1 MRDDITSKE
10 ETGQVGPLD
19 MKKDRDP
26 GRILQELRGDPRFL
40 ACVTA
45 WHRTCAR
52 DGQYAEIPED
62 IHPSL
67 AGALKVAGIER
78 LYSHQREAYA
88 LLAEGKNVCVV
99 TPTASGKT
107 LCYNLPV
114 LDTVLKDGD
123 SRALY
128 IFPTKALA
136 QDQLSEIS
144 DLAKKGRFKVESY
157 TFDGDTPAQR
167 RRLAKE
173 VGQVIITN
181 PDMLHQAVLPH
192 HPTWVKLFSGL
203 RYVIVDEMHGY
214 RGVFGSH
221 VTNVLRRLRR
231 LSRFYGADPQFI
243 LTSATIA
250 NPGELAET
258 MVGAPVA
265 VVDTNGA
272 PSSEKEFVF
281 YNPPPLSSDGSV
293 RQSAIDAAAR
303 LASRFIAG
311 EVQTIVFARSRIA
324 VELLVQY
331 LRNSYKE
338 RLQKDRIQGY
348 RGGYLP
354 NERRAIEKGLR
365 QGDILGVAATNA
377 LELGIDIGN
386 LDCAILAGYPGTI
399 ASTWQQAGRAGRRAG
414 TSAAILVAGASP
426 LDQFM
431 IRNPDYFFSQSPEY
445 GLINPDNPYIL
456 GEHVKCAAYELPFK
470 EPEEAVTTSKDSAAA
485 APKDAPQSPALGGK
499 DIAPYLEHLKDQG
512 ILHKSGGRWNWTS
525 LSFPAAGVNLRSAS
539 ADNFVVVDV
548 TENAKVIGEVDW
560 FAAPMLIHD
569 EAIYMHKGQ
578 QYHVNRLD
586 YPAKKAYVKKVN
598 VDYYT
603 DADLAVGV
611 RVIAVDRSDDSSP
624 LGPKFGELSVTA
636 LATIFKKIKL
646 YTNENVGWGRIGIPE
661 MNMHTQGMWF
671 TLPDETVA
679 GMDPRTVGGALS
691 GLANI
696 LLNIGPL
703 FLMSDKRDLGVAVE
717 VRSSFDEKATV
728 YMYDSYPGGV
738 GLAERAFGLLPA
750 MLKTSMELISSC
762 PCEDGCPACVGPVG
776 ETGQGVKLLCK
787 GILMSSLR

>member
-1 MRDDITSKE
+1 MKKTPEQILFEMRD
-10 ETGQVGPLD
+10 
-19 MKKDRDP
+19 
-26 GRILQELRGDPRFL
+26 DPRFL
-40 ACVTA
+40 SCVTA
-45 WHRTCAR
+45 WHRVDASE
-52 DGQYAEIPED
+52 GKYAPVPD
-62 IHPSL
+62 DVCPSL
-67 AGALKVAGIER
+67 AAALSSKGISR
-78 LYSHQREAYA
+78 LYSHQRDAYD
-88 LLAEGKNVCVV
+88 LIKSGKNICIV

-114 LDTVLKDGD
+114 LDCVLKDPS

-136 QDQLSEIS
+136 QDQLAEVA
-144 DLAKKGRFKVESY
+144 DLGAKGKFKVESF
-157 TFDGDTPAQR
+157 TFDGDTPAEK

-203 RYVIVDEMHGY
+203 KYVVVDEMHGY

-231 LSRFYGADPQFI
+231 LAQFYGSHPQFI
-243 LTSATIA
+243 FTSATIA
-250 NPGELAET
+250 NPGELAEM
-258 MVGAPVA
+258 MVGEPVSLIEE
-265 VVDTNGA
+265 NGA
-272 PSSEKEFVF
+272 PTAAKHFVF
-281 YNPPPLSSDGSV
+281 FNPPALTGDGSM

-303 LASRFIAG
+303 MASRFIAG
-311 EVQTIVFARSRIA
+311 GVQTIVFARSRVS

-338 RLQKDRIQGY
+338 RFEKDRIQGY

-365 QGDILGVAATNA
+365 KGEILGVAATNA

-414 TSAAILVAGASP
+414 SSVAILIAGLSP

-431 IRNPDYFFSQSPEY
+431 VRNPDYFFSQSPEY

-470 EPEEAVTTSKDSAAA
+470 EDGPVLCGQDVT
-485 APKDAPQSPALGGK
+485 
-499 DIAPYLEHLKDQG
+499 PYLEHLKDQD
-512 ILHKSGGRWNWTS
+512 ILHRSGNRWNWS
-525 LSFPAAGVNLRSAS
+525 SDSFPAAGVNLRSAS
-539 ADNFVVVDV
+539 SDNFVVVDV
-548 TENAKVIGEVDW
+548 TEGAKVIGEVDW

-569 EAIYMHKGQ
+569 EAIYMHGGQ
-578 QYHVNRLD
+578 QYHVNKLD

-611 RVIAVDRSDDSSP
+611 RVISVEKDDEASFLS
-624 LGPKFGELSVTA
+624 PKFGELSVTA

-661 MNMHTQGMWF
+661 MNLHTQGAWF
-671 TLPDETVA
+671 TLPDKIVSS
-679 GMDPRTVGGALS
+679 MDPRVVGGALS

-696 LLNIGPL
+696 LLNIAPL
-703 FLMSDKRDLGVAVE
+703 FLMSDKRDLGVSVE
-717 VRSSFDEKATV
+717 VRSSFDGKPTV
-728 YMYDSYPGGV
+728 YLYDSYPGGV
-738 GLAERAFGLLPA
+738 GLSEKAYKLLPE
-750 MLKTSMELISSC
+750 MLRAAQELISGC
-762 PCEDGCPACVGPVG
+762 QCVDGCPACVGPAG
-776 ETGQGVKLLCK
+776 ETGEGVKKLCLD
-787 GILMSSLR
+787 ILRAALR